1 MSNDL
6 VSSDNWQ
13 TIIEE
18 SEPLL
23 DKVFSDGK
31 GNTYQFID
39 VIHASDDY
47 YYGMTNTL
55 GKLKMLSCVVDLKGH
70 GYKLITDSDNITAKT
85 IRFDDKYLHVEL
97 EDGRVISTPMNWY
110 KELQNASLIWE
121 DTRKDYGE
129 CRLCALGFIGE
140 RLHNVVFTI
149 RDNIYWIISLRKAN
163 KREVKR
169 YEAFIKAK
177 R

>member
-31 GNTYQFID
+31 GNTYQFIG

-55 GKLKMLSCVVDLKGH
+55 GKLKMLSCVVNLKGH

-97 EDGRVISTPMNWY
+97 EDGRVISTPY
-110 KELQNASLIWE
+110 QHL
-121 DTRKDYGE
+121 
-129 CRLCALGFIGE
+129 
-140 RLHNVVFTI
+140 
-149 RDNIYWIISLRKAN
+149 
-163 KREVKR
+163 
-169 YEAFIKAK
+169 
-177 R
+177 